1 MARPKK
7 ATTLERRVSV
17 RLRREV
23 AEGYEAAAA
32 ALGVPVGQLMRQ
44 VLTLEVRELRE
55 LLAAI
60 EQFEG
65 EAPHRAWRWKEIEAA
80 RRSGGG
86 FTQRLRQ
93 EARRR
98 LVEDASAGS
107 TR

>member
-7 ATTLERRVSV
+7 GTTLDRRVSV
-17 RLRREV
+17 RLSREV
-23 AEGYEAAAA
+23 AEGYEVAAE
-32 ALGVPVGQLMRQ
+32 ALGVPAGQLMRQ

-60 EQFEG
+60 EQVEG
-65 EAPHRAWRWKEIEAA
+65 EAPYRAWRWKEIEAA

-98 LVEDASAGS
+98 LVEGASTGS